1 MILID
6 KDKLI
11 ERCKQAHSQYY
22 REFITEAEEI
32 DCVSRGLFEQIKA
45 ERDIAVSQLRELNIE
60 LGERVDLKAIPI
72 KWLEDEIEL
81 LKKQDDWVLKTFGE
95 YSDFSTPYEVLLKKW
110 RNRE

>member
-1 MILID
+1 MRLID

-11 ERCKQAHSQYY
+11 KRCKQAHSQYY

-72 KWLEDEIEL
+72 EYIEDWCNKERNYYDFKDFGKRLI
-81 LKKQDDWVLKTFGE
+81 DDWRKE
-95 YSDFSTPYEVLLKKW
+95 NE
-110 RNRE
+110 R